1 MEREF
6 LNALADAGL
15 VMVKPDVV
23 ADGRLHRFRVEGD
36 KAGSLNGWYVLH
48 GDDRPFGA
56 FGSWKTG
63 QSHTWHP
70 AREKPMTD
78 AERRELQARMA
89 AVKAARLA
97 EEEQV
102 RAEARARAA
111 KLWERAKPASNSHPY
126 LVRKQVGAF
135 GVRDL
140 RGQLVVPLRDADGT
154 LHSLQFIGPDG
165 RKTFLTGGRK
175 RACYHAIGRPV
186 RVLCL
191 AEGYATGATVYQ
203 ATGHATA
210 VAFDAGNLLPVAQ
223 ALRAKFPGL
232 ELVVCADNDHATP
245 GNPGL
250 TAAAQ
255 AAQAVH
261 AVLAYPR
268 FGEGGCHV

>member
-1 MEREF
+1 
-6 LNALADAGL
+6 
-15 VMVKPDVV
+15 
-23 ADGRLHRFRVEGD
+23 
-36 KAGSLNGWYVLH
+36 
-48 GDDRPFGA
+48 
-56 FGSWKTG
+56 
-63 QSHTWHP
+63 
-70 AREKPMTD
+70 
-78 AERRELQARMA
+78 
-89 AVKAARLA
+89 
-97 EEEQV
+97 
-102 RAEARARAA
+102 
-111 KLWERAKPASNSHPY
+111 
-126 LVRKQVGAF
+126 
-135 GVRDL
+135 
-140 RGQLVVPLRDADGT
+140 

>member
-1 MEREF
+1 
-6 LNALADAGL
+6 
-15 VMVKPDVV
+15 
-23 ADGRLHRFRVEGD
+23 
-36 KAGSLNGWYVLH
+36 
-48 GDDRPFGA
+48 
-56 FGSWKTG
+56 
-63 QSHTWHP
+63 
-70 AREKPMTD
+70 MTD

-175 RACYHAIGRPV
+175 RACYHAIGRPG

-255 AAQAVH
+255 A
-261 AVLAYPR
+261 PR
-268 FGEGGCHV
+268 PSMPCWLSPFWGRRLPCLRCSRTSTTWAKLKAGGRWRR